1 MRPLGD
7 SDPCRVIDQLSRC
20 DVCYRLWIALLGVGL
35 TIVASTCH
43 GSTTASP
50 DQSPSDPV
58 SAAQLLDQFEAARG
72 WTMRAA
78 VEGRMTSQAVN
89 DISPGSVQGKFSS
102 EHSYR
107 RFDEQVEVVVKSFRV
122 DPNGG
127 TPVVAN
133 DRVLWTPAGE
143 LYINLLDGPRW
154 VTLQLESPD
163 FTLLQLLYRQDLCLF
178 LEGFSHMTHAAD
190 GKPPTDLHALLRSAD
205 NLSVNPTDDGQV
217 ELSGVTPEGKIAAVF
232 SASLPRVLVRYRLVQ
247 EWGPGE
253 RPFGPTDAQPR
264 LVGGEFATSTTEME
278 VTEWLNIGEL
288 RIAKAGRIESILRT
302 RDGRESSFR
311 RETTRSSIEL
321 LDSRGTIGSIG
332 LPDGTPVA
340 VIRGRER
347 DGVSHIVQGGRIVP
361 VPPRELDAAALAAV
375 PRQDVGGPSIWWLGG
390 LGLAA
395 AAVVVATGVLVQRV
409 RRAGGTVAP

>member
-1 MRPLGD
+1 MRLLGV
-7 SDPCRVIDQLSRC
+7 SNPCRLIAEMSQCNVWHRFSL
-20 DVCYRLWIALLGVGL
+20 ALLGVGL
-35 TIVASTCH
+35 SIAASTCH
-43 GSTTASP
+43 ASTTASTAQP
-50 DQSPSDPV
+50 PSGPV
-58 SAAQLLDQFEAARG
+58 SAVEVLDQFEAARR
-72 WTMRAA
+72 WTLRAA
-78 VEGRMTSQAVN
+78 VEGRMTSQVLT

-122 DPNGG
+122 DPNGEK
-127 TPVVAN
+127 PVVAN

-163 FTLLQLLYRQDLCLF
+163 VTRLQLLYRQDLCLF

-190 GKPPTDLHALLRSAD
+190 GKPPTDLLALLRSAED
-205 NLSVNPTDDGQV
+205 LSVNLTEDGQV
-217 ELSGVTPEGKIAAVF
+217 ELSGETQEGKVAAMF
-232 SASLPRVLVRYRLVQ
+232 SASLPRVLVRYRLVR
-247 EWGPGE
+247 EWAPGE

-264 LVGGEFATSTTEME
+264 LIGGEFATSTTEME
-278 VTEWLNIGEL
+278 VTEWLNIGVL
-288 RIAKAGRIESILRT
+288 RIAKAGRVESILRT

-311 RETTRSSIEL
+311 CETTRSSIEL
-321 LDSRGTIGSIG
+321 LDSRGTIGSID

-395 AAVVVATGVLVQRV
+395 AAVVVATGVLVQRL
-409 RRAGGTVAP
+409 RRAGGTVAR